1 LHTFFGK
8 KNKIYKNM
16 LPPLRIL
23 SNIEETELLK
33 GLELLDF
40 KENNMVS

>member
-1 LHTFFGK
+1 
-8 KNKIYKNM
+8 M

-23 SNIEETELLK
+23 SNIEESELFK